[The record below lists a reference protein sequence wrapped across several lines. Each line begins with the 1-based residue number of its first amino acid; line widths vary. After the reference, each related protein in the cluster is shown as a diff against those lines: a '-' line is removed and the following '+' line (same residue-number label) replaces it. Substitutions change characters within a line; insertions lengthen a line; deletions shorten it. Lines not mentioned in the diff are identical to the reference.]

1 MKRICVYGKGG
12 IGKSTAVS
20 NLAAAMAQAGKRVAV
35 VGCDPKAD
43 STRGL
48 MGRRIPTVLDQLKT
62 GASGEIAF
70 TDSRGVRCIEAGG
83 PEPGT
88 GCAGRGIIVAM
99 EEIRSRGL
107 LDDRDVVLYDVLGD
121 VVCGGFSM
129 LLREQVADEVYLVTT
144 SDFMALYAANNI
156 CRGIRKY
163 AHSGR
168 IRLAGIIHNGRSSVD
183 NDSLLRAFAAELGT
197 TVAGKIPMSPLI
209 GQAELER
216 RTVVDCAPE
225 SGPAQAFRAL
235 ASVLLDNRGGCIP
248 EPMTDDGLEALCR
261 KAAPL

>member
-1 MKRICVYGKGG
+1 M
-12 IGKSTAVS
+12 
-20 NLAAAMAQAGKRVAV
+20 
-35 VGCDPKAD
+35 
-43 STRGL
+43 
-48 MGRRIPTVLDQLKT
+48 
-62 GASGEIAF
+62 
-70 TDSRGVRCIEAGG
+70 
-83 PEPGT
+83 
-88 GCAGRGIIVAM
+88 
-99 EEIRSRGL
+99 
-107 LDDRDVVLYDVLGD
+107 
-121 VVCGGFSM
+121 
-129 LLREQVADEVYLVTT
+129 YLVTT

-163 AHSGR
+163 AQSGG

-183 NDSLLRAFAAELGT
+183 NDGLLQAFATELGT

-216 RTVVDCAPE
+216 RTVVDSAPD
-225 SGPAQAFRAL
+225 SAPAQAFRAL

>member
-1 MKRICVYGKGG
+1 
-12 IGKSTAVS
+12 
-20 NLAAAMAQAGKRVAV
+20 
-35 VGCDPKAD
+35 
-43 STRGL
+43 
-48 MGRRIPTVLDQLKT
+48 MGR
-62 GASGEIAF
+62 
-70 TDSRGVRCIEAGG
+70 
-83 PEPGT
+83 
-88 GCAGRGIIVAM
+88 
-99 EEIRSRGL
+99 
-107 LDDRDVVLYDVLGD
+107 
-121 VVCGGFSM
+121 
-129 LLREQVADEVYLVTT
+129 
-144 SDFMALYAANNI
+144 
-156 CRGIRKY
+156 IRKY

-183 NDSLLRAFAAELGT
+183 NYSLLRAFAAELGT

-248 EPMTDDGLEALCR
+248 EPMSDDGLEALCR

>member
-1 MKRICVYGKGG
+1 M
-12 IGKSTAVS
+12 
-20 NLAAAMAQAGKRVAV
+20 
-35 VGCDPKAD
+35 
-43 STRGL
+43 
-48 MGRRIPTVLDQLKT
+48 
-62 GASGEIAF
+62 
-70 TDSRGVRCIEAGG
+70 
-83 PEPGT
+83 
-88 GCAGRGIIVAM
+88 
-99 EEIRSRGL
+99 
-107 LDDRDVVLYDVLGD
+107 
-121 VVCGGFSM
+121 VCGGFSM
-129 LLREQVADEVYLVTT
+129 PLREQVADEVYLVTT

-163 AHSGR
+163 AQSGG

-183 NDSLLRAFAAELGT
+183 NDGLLQAFATELGT

-216 RTVVDCAPE
+216 RTVVDSAPD
-225 SGPAQAFRAL
+225 SAPAQAFRAL

>member
-1 MKRICVYGKGG
+1 
-12 IGKSTAVS
+12 
-20 NLAAAMAQAGKRVAV
+20 
-35 VGCDPKAD
+35 
-43 STRGL
+43 
-48 MGRRIPTVLDQLKT
+48 
-62 GASGEIAF
+62 
-70 TDSRGVRCIEAGG
+70 
-83 PEPGT
+83 
-88 GCAGRGIIVAM
+88 M

-107 LDDRDVVLYDVLGD
+107 LDDRDVVLCDVLGD

-129 LLREQVADEVYLVTT
+129 PLREQVADEVYLVTT

-163 AHSGR
+163 AQSGR

-216 RTVVDCAPE
+216 RTVVDCAPKSE
-225 SGPAQAFRAL
+225 PAQAFRAL

-248 EPMTDDGLEALCR
+248 EPMSDDGLEALCR